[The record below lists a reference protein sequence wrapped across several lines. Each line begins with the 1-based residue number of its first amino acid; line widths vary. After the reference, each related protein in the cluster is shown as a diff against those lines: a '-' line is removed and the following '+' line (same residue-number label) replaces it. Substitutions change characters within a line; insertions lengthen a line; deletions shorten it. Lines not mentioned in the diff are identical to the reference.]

1 MLMNPGQRQRLAVL
15 AVVAALASS
24 CNFPLR
30 AVERSLP
37 SPQAA
42 PHSQI
47 FPVAERSGNITVTA
61 TCSEGTSGPQWASF
75 GMPFPRG
82 VLSDPT
88 QVLVKS
94 VTGEELPA
102 DAIELARWRHFTDAA
117 IDGASIRSVLITFA
131 VACKEVGNQDFV
143 VEWGQPRRL
152 PANSGVTPF
161 NLGTRWRAQAPPQTG
176 EHPAVDNYSS
186 DPAAPP
192 VQEPAVWVTIPGA
205 WLMRQNLRGP
215 VAPIR
220 DRRFNGFLNGDRKS
234 VV

>member
-117 IDGASIRSVLITFA
+117 IDHRTHVGRHRRQSKAPAAKLDAGVTLASALDDTPPWQQ
-131 VACKEVGNQDFV
+131 QDIFV
-143 VEWGQPRRL
+143 VEYFHFCSPRY
-152 PANSGVTPF
+152 A
-161 NLGTRWRAQAPPQTG
+161 
-176 EHPAVDNYSS
+176 
-186 DPAAPP
+186 
-192 VQEPAVWVTIPGA
+192 
-205 WLMRQNLRGP
+205 
-215 VAPIR
+215 
-220 DRRFNGFLNGDRKS
+220 
-234 VV
+234 